1 MRDAPLTSPL
11 LIEFGVRGERLRH
24 EGLPVRARQKRK
36 ELDVSRGGVMRRP
49 KLLESLALLLDVLGR
64 RIAARLHA
72 DVDREPLEN
81 SRRNHVRVRLLLGGL
96 PLVPSSRAPKHDIA
110 LFRVDERHLAFLLN
124 EEKVELLLVFDE
136 VETDI
141 LPGRKPLAKL
151 LAKIVRAQNNF
162 KAAVAPAA
170 VGVGPPPNNVEKALG
185 AGHVIA
191 GGSPRVAEVQKA
203 LHAGHVIA
211 GGLVGVEPVVAF
223 AVEAVR
229 EIRPIQFS
237 ARSYFW

>member
-1 MRDAPLTSPL
+1 MRDTPLPAPLL
-11 LIEFGVRGERLRH
+11 VELGVRGERLRH

-49 KLLESLALLLDVLGR
+49 KLLESLALLLNVLGR

-162 KAAVAPAA
+162 KAAVAIH
-170 VGVGPPPNNVEKALG
+170 VGPLCAPKVEKALG
-185 AGHVIA
+185 AGA
-191 GGSPRVAEVQKA
+191 SGVAEVQKA
-203 LHAGHVIA
+203 RHAGHVIA

-229 EIRPIQFS
+229 EIRPVQFS